1 MPRRRNISMTDSS
14 RVLRHKLAHRI
25 FHWTTAACVLVLL
38 TTSLLPIL
46 GVKFNWLV
54 PHWIAGLVL
63 IAAVLW
69 HIVET
74 LMARNLGYMRVGVL
88 GFIASA
94 NYVFSVVTGKTA
106 RVIRAGK
113 YSVAQK
119 IFHLAT
125 TVVVLVAA
133 VTGIIMM
140 IGIDTPLWDR
150 DPYFVSEQTRGIV
163 FVAHGM
169 ATLFIITMIIVH
181 IYFAL
186 RPEKRYFLRSMI
198 KGWITRRE
206 CEDNHDQELWSEDK
220 Q

>member
-1 MPRRRNISMTDSS
+1 MTDSS

-25 FHWTTAACVLVLL
+25 FHWTTATCVLVLL
-38 TTSLLPIL
+38 TTGLLPIF
-46 GVKFNWLV
+46 GIKFSWLV

-69 HIVET
+69 HIFET
-74 LMARNLGYMRVGVL
+74 LRTRTLGRMWAGVRESMGSARYVVSVL
-88 GFIASA
+88 TGNNAR
-94 NYVFSVVTGKTA
+94 SVKP
-106 RVIRAGK
+106 GK
-113 YSVAQK
+113 YSLAQK
-119 IFHLAT
+119 IFHLAA

-140 IGIDTPLWDR
+140 IGIDTPFWDR

-163 FVAHGM
+163 FVAHGL
-169 ATLFIITMIIVH
+169 ATLFFITMIIVH
-181 IYFAL
+181 VYFAL

-198 KGWITRRE
+198 NGWITRRE
-206 CEDNHDQELWSEDK
+206 YEDNHDQELWNEDK